1 MLKQNCTDEEA
12 TEKDKLRKTVKE
24 KCNEFMKHAKQRN
37 LFDAGT
43 FGEAWTMK
51 LKGQSP
57 LFVQKISRRVG
68 TGSSIMSEVLVLST
82 FNIAYIPRLIYSGYT
97 LDGKWCLLMEYFTGG
112 TLLHHIKEE
121 IKRKQQKVKPIIQ
134 IRHKQ
139 YIAYH
144 LARAIEDL
152 HKRKF
157 THGYA

>member
-1 MLKQNCTDEEA
+1 MKQ
-12 TEKDKLRKTVKE
+12 
-24 KCNEFMKHAKQRN
+24 AKQQN

-51 LKGQSP
+51 LRKQSHT
-57 LFVQKISRRVG
+57 FVQKISRRVG

-97 LDGKWCLLMEYFTGG
+97 VDGKWCMIMEFFTGG
-112 TLLHHIKEE
+112 TLLHHIENKF
-121 IKRKQQKVKPIIQ
+121 KRPNKKGKIEKNQKK
-134 IRHKQ
+134 

-144 LARAIEDL
+144 LALAIEAL
-152 HKRKF
+152 HERKF